1 MSINNVIAY
10 FNDCYQ
16 SDNRDLSIDNFFS
29 PKVEKRIMMSGREEL
44 VDGYYP
50 QLPINH
56 VKAAEIVKDLALY
69 YKEKELLYCT
79 VFVIGKRKGGRG
91 KNQAICSPLFFFPA
105 EIILEDGN
113 YFVKI
118 VIEKRR
124 INYSLLKTIREDE
137 DTSGL
142 YENLHKDLP
151 DNAIDFKEIGLIKR
165 VLEKYFPEL
174 DTTQIL
180 LYPNLFEED
189 KIKELIT
196 DEKIEKLSKYHIIP
210 ASGLGLVNK
219 SENTLGILNEL
230 SEISRE
236 TEFSEPLRLLFGEH
250 QIVNEPQHVAI
261 GRVPTI
267 LSFAQQK
274 MITAA
279 STYPFNLIVG
289 PPGTGKSYTISALA
303 IEHLSKGK
311 SVLIASRTDQAVDVI
326 ANKIE
331 NQLQIK
337 DVIVRGGRSTYL
349 RDLQKHLKDLLSG
362 INSFNNLDYRELSK
376 LNSNLSRL
384 ELRLKK
390 LEKHFE
396 KRVIQENKRGEYIV
410 RNEFTTNVFKKIKR
424 NILLSINKLQTP
436 HWELIA
442 EIENELEKL
451 ISWTVAHVR
460 GNYGAK
466 INETLK
472 KHRKEL
478 TNFNQAVRVKTGSI
492 KEEYFDKTN
501 FDVILS
507 TFPVWLV
514 KITDIYRILPL
525 KKELFDIAIIDEATQ
540 CDIASIIPIMQRA
553 KKVVIAGDPNQ
564 LRHVSFLSRERQMIM
579 QKAHN
584 LEKMPT
590 EMLNFRDKSILDLVS
605 DKIANQ
611 NQVTFLNEH
620 YRSLPA
626 IISFSNAK
634 FYSNAISI
642 MTEKPDIPVNE
653 GIYLEK
659 IDGIRTEQGYN
670 VEEADKIIKAVKETI
685 QNQANLD
692 VKYCNSLGIISP
704 MRAQTDYI
712 ISRVNK
718 ELTIDQIQRHQLLIG
733 TAYAF
738 QGEERDFIFLSF
750 ALDDA
755 SHASAF
761 HHIYK
766 PDVFNVAIT
775 RARTK
780 QFIFYSVSLNKLKP
794 DSLLRQYIES
804 FDKNKGMNDF
814 QNTEKDKFLKEVSE
828 AFALKGYKTWEAYK
842 IAGQIID
849 LIVQKDEKS
858 VAIDLIGYPG
868 KFVNA
873 FTIERYKMLRR
884 AGIVSITLPYTYW
897 FSDKEKTLQ
906 AIENQIALLLAV

>member
-1 MSINNVIAY
+1 MSINNIIAY

-50 QLPINH
+50 QLPVNH
-56 VKAAEIVKDLALY
+56 VKAEEIVKDLALY

-79 VFVIGKRKGGRG
+79 VFIIGKKKGGRG
-91 KNQAICSPLFFFPA
+91 KNKTVCSPLFFFPA
-105 EIILEDGN
+105 EIIQEEGN
-113 YFVKI
+113 FFVKI
-118 VIEKRR
+118 EIEKRR
-124 INYSLLKTIREDE
+124 INYSLLKTIRDE
-137 DTSGL
+137 EEVSGL
-142 YENLHKDLP
+142 YENLHKELP
-151 DNAIDFKEIGLIKR
+151 TNEIDFKEIGLIKR

-174 DTTQIL
+174 NTNQIL
-180 LYPNLFEED
+180 LYPNLFDED
-189 KIKELIT
+189 KIKELIS
-196 DEKIEKLSKYHIIP
+196 DEKIEQLSHYYIIP
-210 ASGLGLVNK
+210 ASGLGLVTK

-230 SEISRE
+230 SEISRSP
-236 TEFSEPLRLLFGEH
+236 EFSEPLRLLFGEH
-250 QIVNEPQHVAI
+250 QIINEPQQVAI

-267 LSFAQQK
+267 LSLAQQK
-274 MITAA
+274 MILAA

-331 NQLQIK
+331 NQLEIK

-349 RDLQKHLKDLLSG
+349 RDLQKHLKNLLSG
-362 INSFNNLDYRELSK
+362 INTYSNLDYKALSK
-376 LNSNLSRL
+376 LNSDLSKL
-384 ELRLKK
+384 EIRLKK

-396 KRVIQENKRGEYIV
+396 KRVIQENKRGEYIAG
-410 RNEFTTNVFKKIKR
+410 NEFTSNFFKKIKKSI
-424 NILLSINKLQTP
+424 ILFTNKLQTP

-451 ISWTVAHVR
+451 ITLTVAQVR

-478 TNFNQAVRVKTGSI
+478 TNFDQAVRVKTGSI

-501 FDVILS
+501 FEVILS

-525 KKELFDIAIIDEATQ
+525 KKELFDLAIIDEATQ

-584 LEKMPT
+584 LENMPT

-620 YRSLPA
+620 YRSLPD
-626 IISFSNAK
+626 IIRFSNAK

-642 MTEKPDIPVNE
+642 MTEKPDIPANE

-659 IDGIRTEQGYN
+659 TDGVRTEQGYN
-670 VEEADKIIKAVKETI
+670 VEEADKILTAVKQIIE
-685 QNQANLD
+685 NQANLD
-692 VKYCNSLGIISP
+692 KKYCNSLGIISP
-704 MRAQTDYI
+704 LRAQTDYI
-712 ISRVNK
+712 ISRINK
-718 ELTIDQIQRHQLLIG
+718 ELTIDQIQRHELLIG

-750 ALDDA
+750 AIDDA
-755 SHASAF
+755 SHAAAF
-761 HHIYK
+761 HHLDK

-780 QFIFYSVSLNKLKP
+780 QFIFYSVSPSKLKP
-794 DSLLRQYIES
+794 ESLLRQYIES
-804 FDKNKGMNDF
+804 FDKNSNSKQK
-814 QNTEKDKFLKEVSE
+814 QNTEKDKFLKEVSD
-828 AFALKGYKTWEAYK
+828 AFAQKGYKTWEAYK

-858 VAIDLIGYPG
+858 IAIDLIGYPG
-868 KFVNA
+868 KFVDA
-873 FTIERYKMLRR
+873 FSIERYKMLRR
-884 AGIVSITLPYTYW
+884 AGIVSIALPYTYW
-897 FSDKEKTLQ
+897 FADKEKTLQ
-906 AIENQIALLLAV
+906 AVESLMFK